1 MSAIISIDDLGKEYA
16 LRGSD
21 APAYATLRDAL
32 SEAARHLL
40 ARPSL
45 PVSKSAARAFWALRH
60 VSFEVND
67 GEVIGIVG
75 RNGAGKSTLLKLLSR
90 ITAPSEGTARIRG
103 RVGSLLEVGTGFH
116 PELSGRENIFFNGAI
131 LGLKKCEI
139 RARFDEIVDFAGVA
153 DFLDL
158 PIKRYSSGMT
168 MRLAFSVA
176 AHLEPE
182 IMIVD
187 EVLAV
192 GDVDFQKK
200 CLGKMKEVA
209 GSGRT
214 VLFVSHNMNAV
225 MQLCSRV
232 IWLERGKVREDA
244 QAVHDVC
251 GRYLLGSDGILKGVH
266 LAAEDGRLETEFF
279 NLRSLRIADPDGAT
293 LDRPIPN
300 DRPITVEIDLD
311 VRRLGPLLNFG
322 FAVLDEQGQHVFW
335 SATTDATESEW
346 PALALGRNLLR
357 ARIPIHLLNEDK
369 YRLDL
374 FASLHGQGWFS
385 EPGNTVISVFFQ
397 ISGNLSRS
405 PYWRG
410 RRPGRIAP
418 ILSWERVPL
427 AGELWQQ

>member
-1 MSAIISIDDLGKEYA
+1 MPAIITADDLGKEYA
-16 LRGSD
+16 LRGSG
-21 APAYATLRDAL
+21 APAYTTLRDAL
-32 SEAARHLL
+32 AEATRHLL
-40 ARPSL
+40 ARPAL
-45 PVSKSAARAFWALRH
+45 SAPRSTARAFWALRN
-60 VSFEVND
+60 VSFEVED
-67 GEVIGIVG
+67 GEVVGIVG

-139 RARFDEIVDFAGVA
+139 RARFDEIVEFAGVA
-153 DFLDL
+153 EFLDV

-200 CLGKMKEVA
+200 CLGKMREVA

-232 IWLERGKVREDA
+232 IWLERGNVREDSE
-244 QAVHDVC
+244 AVHDLC
-251 GRYLLGSDGILKGVH
+251 GRYLLGSDGSLKGAH
-266 LAAEDGRLETEFF
+266 IAAADGRLETDFF
-279 NLRSLRIADPDGAT
+279 SLRSLRVADPEGVT

-300 DRPITVEIDLD
+300 DRPICVEIDLD
-311 VRRLGPLLNFG
+311 VRRLSPLLNFG

-335 SATTDATESEW
+335 SATTDAAAAAW
-346 PALALGRNLLR
+346 PALTLGRNLLR
-357 ARIPIHLLNEDK
+357 TQIPIHLLNEDK

-385 EPGNTVISVFFQ
+385 EPGNTVISVYFQ
-397 ISGNLSRS
+397 ISGNLSPS
-405 PYWRG
+405 SYWRA
-410 RRPGRIAP
+410 RRPGCIAP
-418 ILSWERVPL
+418 ILRWEKVVP
-427 AGELWQQ
+427 AAERAPA